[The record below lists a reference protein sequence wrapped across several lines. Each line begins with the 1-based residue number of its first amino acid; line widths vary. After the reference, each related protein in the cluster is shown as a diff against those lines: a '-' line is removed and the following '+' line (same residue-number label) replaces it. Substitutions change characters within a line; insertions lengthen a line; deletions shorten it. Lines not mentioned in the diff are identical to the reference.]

1 MLKELKLIDHHHKSL
16 SLKDFEII
24 NVNKKNNALGVGS
37 FATVKLCKHKASQK
51 LYALKI
57 VNFSSNI

>member
-1 MLKELKLIDHHHKSL
+1 MLKELKLTSSKSKSL

-37 FATVKLCKHKASQK
+37 FATVKLAKHKAS
-51 LYALKI
+51 
-57 VNFSSNI
+57 

>member
-1 MLKELKLIDHHHKSL
+1 MLKELKLIDPNSKQL
-16 SLKDFEII
+16 SLKDFEIV

-37 FATVKLCKHKASQK
+37 FATVKLAKHKASKK

-57 VNFSSNI
+57 VLTTI